1 MTFLTPWSLLW
12 LGAVAAVA
20 AVYLLK
26 PRSRRVEVSS
36 TWLWQGALREETS
49 RSLIQWI
56 RRHLLLLL
64 QLLVAMLAVLALVR
78 PALSRSLPVGRTV
91 VLAID
96 ASAAMLAND
105 GDPAALAAAG
115 VAPAAGSANRSVTRM
130 DEAKARALRILGRLQ
145 PGDRVVILRL
155 ADRAEVAAQGAV
167 PGDRQALQTAVQ
179 RMQLA
184 AADLDVTQALEVAGS
199 LTRSAHLGEII
210 LFTG

>member
-64 QLLVAMLAVLALVR
+64 QLLVAMLAVLGVVRVVALVR

-115 VAPAAGSANRSVTRM
+115 VA
-130 DEAKARALRILGRLQ
+130 
-145 PGDRVVILRL
+145 
-155 ADRAEVAAQGAV
+155 
-167 PGDRQALQTAVQ
+167 
-179 RMQLA
+179 
-184 AADLDVTQALEVAGS
+184 
-199 LTRSAHLGEII
+199 
-210 LFTG
+210 

>member
-12 LGAVAAVA
+12 LGALAAVA

-36 TWLWQGALREETS
+36 TWLWQGALREESS

-56 RRHLLLLL
+56 KRHLLLLL
-64 QLLVAMLAVLALVR
+64 QLLVALLAVLALVR

-115 VAPAAGSANRSVTRM
+115 MATGGNRTGAPGSVTRM
-130 DEAKARALRILGRLQ
+130 DEAKARALRVLGQLR
-145 PGDRVVILRL
+145 PGDRAVILRL
-155 ADRAEVAAQGAV
+155 ADHAELAAQGTI
-167 PGDRQALQTAVQ
+167 PGD
-179 RMQLA
+179 
-184 AADLDVTQALEVAGS
+184 
-199 LTRSAHLGEII
+199 
-210 LFTG
+210 